1 MGFQRVTINTAAP
14 ASIGTGIKVCLRKRK
29 GQASMIFSIRSDI
42 AKRLGWADGDKL
54 EVLIGD
60 GSDHGLVRLRKN
72 NAGGDALVTFRKAMK
87 AVTYVVVSLGHQ
99 SAFVDRAEAGRW
111 CQHEDVEDGYLEI
124 VLPRW
129 ADETGPK
136 QAAKPAAAGSAPPA
150 AAPPARSA
158 PPAAK
163 STPARAVTASIMGDP
178 PPGRREMLAKFG
190 ELKA

>member
-14 ASIGTGIKVCLRKRK
+14 ASTGTGVKVCLRKRK
-29 GQASMIFSIRSDI
+29 SQASMIFSIRSDI

-72 NAGGDALVTFRKAMK
+72 NSGGDALVTFRKALK

-99 SAFVDRAEAGRW
+99 SAFVDRAESGRW

-136 QAAKPAAAGSAPPA
+136 QAAKPAAASPPA
-150 AAPPARSA
+150 AAPTARPA
-158 PPAAK
+158 PPAK
-163 STPARAVTASIMGDP
+163 PNPARAVTAAIMGDP
-178 PPGRREMLAKFG
+178 PPGRREMLAKVG